1 MQVYDCVIIGGG
13 ISGLLTAWFLRETG
27 MHIALLEAGQ
37 IGRESSWA
45 GGGILSPLY
54 PWRYPEA
61 VTALASYSQKHYQK
75 FAKSLHETSR
85 LDPEY
90 VRNGLLILDTDEHQL
105 ADNWAK
111 NHQVHLE
118 KIDFD
123 ALHFYEPE
131 LTEQKHTEALWMPYI
146 GQLRNPRLLKSLQES
161 LKLSANITLL
171 EQHPVVEIKQ
181 IGQQITGVATAQEFF
196 ATERVVV
203 TAGAWSGSLL
213 KNLGIQTHIAP
224 VRGQMILFTTQPG
237 LVSRIILA
245 NGHYIIPRR
254 DGCLLVG
261 STVEENGFEKY
272 TTASAAQDLK
282 YFALSLIP
290 RLADYTVSKQW
301 VGLRPGSPSGIP
313 YIGKSCE
320 INGLYFNTGHFRN
333 GVVMGLASAQLLAD
347 IIQNRPPIL
356 DPAPYAVDAER
367 GGITMIDVGIPRPPT
382 DKQSSP
388 CN

>member
-27 MHIALLEAGQ
+27 MHIALLESGQ

-54 PWRYPEA
+54 PWRYDEA

-75 FAKSLHETSR
+75 FAKNLYEKSR
-85 LDPEY
+85 IDPEY
-90 VRNGLLILDTDEHQL
+90 VRNGLLILDTDEYQQ
-105 ADNWAK
+105 ADSWAK
-111 NHQVHLE
+111 NHQANLE

-123 ALHFYEPE
+123 TLHFYEPE
-131 LTEQKHTEALWMPYI
+131 LTEQKHTEALWMPEI
-146 GQLRNPRLLKSLQES
+146 GQLRNPRLLKSLHES
-161 LKLSANITLL
+161 LRLTENITLL

-181 IGQQITGVATAQEFF
+181 TQQHITGVATAQEFF

-203 TAGAWSGSLL
+203 TAGAWSGLLL
-213 KNLGIQTHIAP
+213 KSLGIQIHVMP
-224 VRGQMILFTTQPG
+224 VRGQMILFTAQPG

-272 TTASAAQDLK
+272 ITESAAQDLR

-290 RLADYTVSKQW
+290 RLADYTVLKQW

-313 YIGKSCE
+313 YIGNHPE

-333 GVVMGLASAQLLAD
+333 GVVTGLASAQLLAD
-347 IIQNRPPIL
+347 IIQNRSPIL
-356 DPAPYAVDAER
+356 DPSPYAIDAER
-367 GGITMIDVGIPRPPT
+367 GLMTITDCVQTM
-382 DKQSSP
+382 
-388 CN
+388 

>member
-27 MHIALLEAGQ
+27 MHIALLESGQ

-54 PWRYPEA
+54 PWRYNEA
-61 VTALASYSQKHYQK
+61 VTTLANYSQKHYQK
-75 FAKSLHETSR
+75 FARNLYEKSR
-85 LDPEY
+85 IDPEY
-90 VRNGLLILDTDEHQL
+90 VRNGLLILETDEYQQ
-105 ADNWAK
+105 ADSWAK
-111 NHQVHLE
+111 NHQVNLE

-123 ALHFYEPE
+123 TLHFYEPE
-131 LTEQKHTEALWMPYI
+131 LTEQKHAEALWMPEI

-161 LKLSANITLL
+161 LRLTQNVTLL
-171 EQHPVVEIKQ
+171 EQHQAVEIKQ
-181 IGQQITGVATAQEFF
+181 TGQQITGVATAQEFF

-203 TAGAWSGSLL
+203 TAGAWSSLL
-213 KNLGIQTHIAP
+213 LKSLGIQIHVVP
-224 VRGQMILFTTQPG
+224 VRGQMILFTAQPG

-272 TTASAAQDLK
+272 ITESAAQDLK
-282 YFALSLIP
+282 YFALSLVP
-290 RLADYTVSKQW
+290 RLADYIVSKQW
-301 VGLRPGSPSGIP
+301 VGLRPGSPCGIP
-313 YIGKSCE
+313 YIGNHPE

-333 GVVMGLASAQLLAD
+333 GVVTGLASAQLLAD
-347 IIQNRPPIL
+347 IIQNRSPIL
-356 DPAPYAVDAER
+356 DPSPYAVDAER
-367 GGITMIDVGIPRPPT
+367 GAMTITDCAQTM
-382 DKQSSP
+382 
-388 CN
+388 